1 MRTIKFRAWDKV
13 NKKMIGGFGIDS
25 TFGYAFIKD
34 FDLGEEYILEC
45 EIMQFTGLTDKNGKE
60 IYELM
65 EIDGKYKVIYQAPKY
80 VLQDILNGDVIDLY
94 ENKHTITKEYTEL

>member
-1 MRTIKFRAWDKV
+1 MRTIKFRAWDKD
-13 NKKMIGGFGIDS
+13 NKKFIYYIIPKITGSWDIDLLD
-25 TFGYAFIKD
+25 K
-34 FDLGEEYILEC
+34 
-45 EIMQFTGLTDKNGKE
+45 EITLFTGLNDKNGKE

>member
-1 MRTIKFRAWDKV
+1 MKEI
-13 NKKMIGGFGIDS
+13 
-25 TFGYAFIKD
+25 Y
-34 FDLGEEYILEC
+34 GENGMANECLEFQ
-45 EIMQFTGLTDKNGKE
+45 QFTGLTDKNGKE